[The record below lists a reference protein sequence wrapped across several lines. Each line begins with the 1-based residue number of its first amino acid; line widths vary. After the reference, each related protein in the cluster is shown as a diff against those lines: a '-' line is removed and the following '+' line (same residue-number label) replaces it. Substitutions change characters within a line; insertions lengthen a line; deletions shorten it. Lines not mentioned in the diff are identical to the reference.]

1 MNKTSNYY
9 WMYSKHAIES
19 AIQNPHRKVLNFL
32 IEEKFL
38 KYYKEFFFKQK
49 IKKKIKIEV
58 VSKPNIKKKIGNL
71 AKYQGL
77 ALKVEKLQIRQN
89 TIIEKD
95 IKKEKLILIIDQLND
110 PNNLGAL
117 FRIAY
122 AYAIKNIII
131 LDRFMP
137 EENAYIASIASGA
150 LDKINIIKVPN
161 LVNIIKSLKKK
172 NWWIVGLESKMFE
185 NCINLYEQNFYLQKK
200 ALVIGS
206 ESKGIRNLVRQN
218 CDILCRIPII
228 NDDLDSINVVQATSI
243 ALYEFNRKK

>member
-1 MNKTSNYY
+1 MRLSNYY
-9 WMYSKHAIES
+9 WMYSKHSIES
-19 AIQNPHRKVLNFL
+19 AILNPQRKVLKFL
-32 IEEKFL
+32 VEEKFL
-38 KYYKEFFFKQK
+38 KYYEDFFLHQN
-49 IKKKIKIEV
+49 IKKKIKVEV
-58 VSKPNIKKKIGNL
+58 VSKVNIKKKIGNL

-77 ALKVEKLQIRQN
+77 ALQVEKLQIKQN
-89 TIIEKD
+89 ILVDKNTE
-95 IKKEKLILIIDQLND
+95 KEKLILIIDRLND

-122 AYAIKNIII
+122 AYAVKNIVI
-131 LDRFMP
+131 LDRFIP
-137 EENAYIASIASGA
+137 EENAFIASVASGA
-150 LDKINIIKVPN
+150 LDKINIIKVSN
-161 LVNIIKSLKKK
+161 LVNVIKFLKKN
-172 NWWIVGLESKMFE
+172 NWWIVGLESKKFE

-206 ESKGIRNLVRQN
+206 EGKGLRNLVRRN